1 MKKYISNLFVATAI
15 FFGAN
20 SCSGFL
26 DTVPTYAVV
35 AENAMATLSDAANV
49 VNGLYDNVKYYTC
62 YGRIFTYMGEM
73 RADNLY
79 PSTIGGTN
87 AAIYTLEYE
96 PDNNSYFGL
105 WTTMYNTIMVANTL
119 IENIGALEASA
130 PEEIALRDDYLGQ
143 GYAMRAFE
151 YFDLARLYGRPYL
164 YDNGA
169 SLGAVLITTPV
180 SPSEAK
186 QPRSTVAQTYELIL
200 SDLSKAL
207 ELLSKDKN
215 TGHFNYWAAKL
226 LQARVYLYMGKY
238 SSAYSAAVEVINES
252 PYSLV
257 SNADYLAYWSHEGD
271 DETVLEFII
280 TNQGDIDYDG
290 GFISMFHHLWFDDPN
305 AGASVIPTLKW
316 RSLFK
321 DTPNDVRA
329 KWIGDPET
337 SAKPGEYWLRKFPGN
352 TDRGYTFRRNNIHAM
367 RITEAYLIAAEAG
380 LESGN
385 AEAANHYLNV
395 IRKRADPTAAD
406 VTATLDLVQTERQKE
421 FIGEGHRFFDV
432 MRRGG
437 TVTRD
442 MSIDAHDYA
451 GASGYKTSFS
461 WDYEKVVLPISN
473 DERVLYPELQQNPGY
488 KE

>member
-1 MKKYISNLFVATAI
+1 MKKYISSLFIATAI
-15 FFGAN
+15 LFGAS

-26 DTVPTYAVV
+26 DTVPTDSVV
-35 AENAMATLSDAANV
+35 AENAMATLADAANV
-49 VNGLYDNVKYYTC
+49 VNGLYDNVKYYTN
-62 YGRIFTYMGEM
+62 YGRNFTYMGEM

-79 PSTIGGTN
+79 PSTIGGTM
-87 AAIYTLEYE
+87 AVVYTLEYE
-96 PDNNSYFGL
+96 PENNSYFAL

-119 IENIGALEASA
+119 IENIGALETSSSS
-130 PEEIALRDDYLGQ
+130 EVEKRDDYLGQ

-151 YFDLARLYGRPYL
+151 YFDLVRLYGYPYL

-186 QPRSTVAQTYELIL
+186 QPRSTVAQTYDLIL

-207 ELLSKDKN
+207 DLLSKSKN

-226 LQARVYLYMGKY
+226 LQARVYLYMGNY
-238 SSAYSAAVEVINES
+238 SSAYASAVEVINES

-257 SNADYLAYWSHEGD
+257 SNANYIDYWSHEGE
-271 DETVLEFII
+271 DETVLEFIV
-280 TNQGDIDYDG
+280 TNQGDIDPDG
-290 GFISMFHHLWFDDPN
+290 GFYGMFHHLWFDDLN
-305 AGASVIPTLKW
+305 AGASVIPTKKW
-316 RSLFK
+316 RSLFD

-329 KWIGDPET
+329 QWIGDPY
-337 SAKPGEYWLRKFPGN
+337 SAAKTGEYWLKKFPGN
-352 TDRGYTFRRNNIHAM
+352 ADRGYTFRRNNIHAM

-385 AEAANHYLNV
+385 ASAASNYLNL
-395 IRKRADPTAAD
+395 IRKRADPTATN
-406 VTATLDLVQTERQKE
+406 VTATLDLIQTERQKE

-442 MSIDAHDYA
+442 MTIDEHDYA
-451 GASGYKTSFS
+451 GGSGYKTSFS
-461 WDYEKVVLPISN
+461 WDYSRVVLPISN